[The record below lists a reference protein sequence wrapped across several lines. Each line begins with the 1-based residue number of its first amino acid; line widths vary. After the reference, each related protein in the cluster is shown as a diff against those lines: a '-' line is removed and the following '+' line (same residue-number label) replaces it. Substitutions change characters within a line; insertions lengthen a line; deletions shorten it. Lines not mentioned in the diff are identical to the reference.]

1 MALCAPGPSAAST
14 RAATPPRGWN
24 RSYVAV
30 KAASTQDNFILQA
43 LGRVQ
48 AHMLAR
54 IMVEIR
60 STDLAVEEDHVILA
74 HVTYVHDHVQL
85 QWT

>member
-1 MALCAPGPSAAST
+1 M
-14 RAATPPRGWN
+14 
-24 RSYVAV
+24 
-30 KAASTQDNFILQA
+30 QA

-60 STDLAVEEDHVILA
+60 STDLAVEEDHVILV
-74 HVTYVHDHVQL
+74 HVDMY
-85 QWT
+85 